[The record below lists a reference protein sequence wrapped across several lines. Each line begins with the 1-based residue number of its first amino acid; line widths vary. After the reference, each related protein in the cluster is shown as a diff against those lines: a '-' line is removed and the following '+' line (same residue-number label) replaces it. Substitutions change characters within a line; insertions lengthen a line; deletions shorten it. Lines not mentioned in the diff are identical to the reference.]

1 MAEDVWVVN
10 SSPIITLAKIGQLEL
25 LRAPG
30 RELIVPAAVAQE
42 ILAGPRSD
50 PGRQALEAGF
60 GGSPV
65 VTEIAPKIGEWG
77 LGRGESSVLALAET
91 RRATAIIDDRDAR
104 RAAASFGLQLLG
116 TLGVVLRARA
126 ENRIAAAAPVLEEL
140 RRFGLRLND
149 ALVAAALEESFGE
162 TWNP

>member
-1 MAEDVWVVN
+1 MADEIWVVN

-25 LRAPG
+25 LEARG
-30 RELIVPAAVAQE
+30 RELIVPAAVSQE
-42 ILAGPRSD
+42 ILAGPKSD

-60 GGSPV
+60 GGPPV
-65 VTEIAPKIGEWG
+65 VAEVASKIGEWG
-77 LGRGESSVLALAET
+77 LGRGESSVLALAEK
-91 RRATAIIDDRDAR
+91 RRATAVVDDRDAR

-126 ENRIAAAAPVLEEL
+126 EKRIAAAAPVLKEL

-149 ALVAAALEESFGE
+149 ALIAAALEETFGE
-162 TWNP
+162 TWTP